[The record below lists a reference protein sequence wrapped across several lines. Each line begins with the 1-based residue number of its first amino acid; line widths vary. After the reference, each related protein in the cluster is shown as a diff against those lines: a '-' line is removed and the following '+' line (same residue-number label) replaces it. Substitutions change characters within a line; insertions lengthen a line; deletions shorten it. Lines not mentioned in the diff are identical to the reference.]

1 MAGAPAS
8 ILTVSAAERSLAF
21 WSRVAICHGIKPL
34 SHPAVRQPR
43 SSDKMDL
50 IPSGADGRASLF
62 RRPLSRSRGPIT
74 HRRPCMTGPRGYL
87 LNTARRCACKP
98 TDAPDWSIGCEP
110 PQGGV
115 RQKRDC
121 MRPKKTIL
129 CVDDNEQVLSVRTFL
144 LETRGYRIIAVNT
157 AQEAL
162 EVLERSLPGTLDLI
176 LCDLLMPQMDGN
188 ELVRRAKQLHQGL
201 PAMIVSGTVN
211 AFDRA
216 LHADVFLPK
225 GASSPAEMI
234 ERIRV
239 LVARKRGPKK
249 AAAAASTQ
257 PADISSFAHATA
269 S

>member
-1 MAGAPAS
+1 
-8 ILTVSAAERSLAF
+8 
-21 WSRVAICHGIKPL
+21 
-34 SHPAVRQPR
+34 
-43 SSDKMDL
+43 
-50 IPSGADGRASLF
+50 
-62 RRPLSRSRGPIT
+62 
-74 HRRPCMTGPRGYL
+74 
-87 LNTARRCACKP
+87 
-98 TDAPDWSIGCEP
+98 
-110 PQGGV
+110 
-115 RQKRDC
+115 

-144 LETRGYRIIAVNT
+144 LETRGYRIIAAKT

-188 ELVRRAKQLHQGL
+188 ELVRRAKQIHLGL

-249 AAAAASTQ
+249 AAGPAPAQ
-257 PADISSFAHATA
+257 PSDLSPFAHATA

>member
-1 MAGAPAS
+1 
-8 ILTVSAAERSLAF
+8 
-21 WSRVAICHGIKPL
+21 
-34 SHPAVRQPR
+34 
-43 SSDKMDL
+43 
-50 IPSGADGRASLF
+50 
-62 RRPLSRSRGPIT
+62 
-74 HRRPCMTGPRGYL
+74 
-87 LNTARRCACKP
+87 
-98 TDAPDWSIGCEP
+98 
-110 PQGGV
+110 
-115 RQKRDC
+115 

-144 LETRGYRIIAVNT
+144 LETRGYRIIALKN

-162 EVLERSLPGTLDLI
+162 DVLERSLPGTVDLI

-188 ELVRRAKQLHQGL
+188 ELVRRAKQLHPGL

-249 AAAAASTQ
+249 AVTPTASQ
-257 PADISSFAHATA
+257 LSDVSSFAHATA

>member
-1 MAGAPAS
+1 
-8 ILTVSAAERSLAF
+8 
-21 WSRVAICHGIKPL
+21 
-34 SHPAVRQPR
+34 
-43 SSDKMDL
+43 
-50 IPSGADGRASLF
+50 
-62 RRPLSRSRGPIT
+62 
-74 HRRPCMTGPRGYL
+74 
-87 LNTARRCACKP
+87 
-98 TDAPDWSIGCEP
+98 
-110 PQGGV
+110 
-115 RQKRDC
+115 

-144 LETRGYRIIAVNT
+144 LETRGYRIIAAKT

-188 ELVRRAKQLHQGL
+188 EPVRRAKQLHQGL
-201 PAMIVSGTVN
+201 PAMIISGTVN

-249 AAAAASTQ
+249 AVPPSSTQ
-257 PADISSFAHATA
+257 PSNVSSFAHATA